1 MNEAGWEDLFDVVNV
16 AWLTKNS
23 AGDASRGRGTGLAEV
38 CRCATHES
46 DASCT
51 VPWTC
56 IAVTYIMYG
65 ALDGRGVVSRG
76 RGHESRTLC
85 CRTLES
91 SR

>member
-1 MNEAGWEDLFDVVNV
+1 MNEAGWEDLFDVENV

-23 AGDASRGRGTGLAEV
+23 AGDAGRGRGTGLAEV
-38 CRCATHES
+38 LSLCNSRKGA
-46 DASCT
+46 ACT

-85 CRTLES
+85 YRTLES